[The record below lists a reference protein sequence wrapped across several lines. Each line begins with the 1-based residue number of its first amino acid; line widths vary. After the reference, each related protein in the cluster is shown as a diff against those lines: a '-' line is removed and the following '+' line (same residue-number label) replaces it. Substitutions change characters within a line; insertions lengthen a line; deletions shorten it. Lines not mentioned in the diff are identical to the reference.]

1 MQRYIRIYKWLL
13 TACLLL
19 GGMQSPAATFDR
31 VSTPSAWTTKPALSE
46 DVRPAYTFRSSS
58 TVSPVVGYTNYTA
71 TPGFNPGGNRV
82 HRMRQGDPWGDPE
95 DDPIA
100 VIPDP
105 APVGEP
111 IILLLFAL
119 LYVAYKYRRKVKS

>member
-1 MQRYIRIYKWLL
+1 MV
-13 TACLLL
+13 A
-19 GGMQSPAATFDR
+19 DR
-31 VSTPSAWTTKPALSE
+31 VPPSRRYAVARRDIRQSVDALC
-46 DVRPAYTFRSSS
+46 
-58 TVSPVVGYTNYTA
+58 
-71 TPGFNPGGNRV
+71 
-82 HRMRQGDPWGDPE
+82 M